1 MITPPAVL
9 CSCAT
14 ADKTASKI
22 LMELFR
28 RRRLLPSEP
37 SSDKESE
44 AEAAPHYPVIT
55 RAINEGRPITL
66 ILPAFPA
73 KSPSRRKTLSHLP
86 DHGEELALMAI
97 NALCE
102 DIRTHHEAGAKVIIF
117 SDGRVFAD
125 VVHIPDQDVT
135 AYNAS
140 LRQLA
145 AEMKLTHIEFFG
157 LDDVYSTITDYATL
171 REELMVEYGET
182 LATLQDRCRAEN
194 HAAEM
199 YKGITRFM
207 FEDFC
212 GLDKFCG
219 LSKSHIQRLARLAAY
234 RVIQRSNAWSKLLA
248 DRFPETIRLSIHPQ
262 ARVSEKIGIA
272 LVDATNA
279 WATPWH
285 SVVLKHRNGVS
296 LVHRET
302 AERMGAALIFKNGRP
317 SHFQSLETYGN

>member
-1 MITPPAVL
+1 MTSPAIL
-9 CSCAT
+9 RSCGT
-14 ADKTASKI
+14 ADDIAAKI
-22 LMELFR
+22 MMELFR

-37 SSDKESE
+37 PSGDESG

-55 RAINEGRPITL
+55 RAIEEGRPITL

-73 KSPSRRKTLSHLP
+73 KSPSRRKTLGHLP
-86 DHGEELALMAI
+86 DHGEELALMAL

-102 DIRTHHEAGAKVIIF
+102 DIKTHHEAGAKVIIC

-125 VVHIPDQDVT
+125 VVHIPDQDVS

-140 LRQLA
+140 LRHLA
-145 AEMKLTHIEFFG
+145 AEMGLVNIEFFG

-171 REELMVEYGET
+171 REELMVEYGEA
-182 LATLQDRCRAEN
+182 LATLQDRCRTQN
-194 HAAEM
+194 QAAET

-212 GLDKFCG
+212 GLDKFCDF
-219 LSKSHIQRLARLAAY
+219 SKSHIQRLARLAAY
-234 RVIQRSNAWSKLLA
+234 RVIQRSNAWSRLLVEW
-248 DRFPETIRLSIHPQ
+248 FPDTIRLSIHPQ

-285 SVVLKHRNGVS
+285 SVVLKHRDGVS

-317 SHFQSLETYGN
+317 SHFQSLETYGQ